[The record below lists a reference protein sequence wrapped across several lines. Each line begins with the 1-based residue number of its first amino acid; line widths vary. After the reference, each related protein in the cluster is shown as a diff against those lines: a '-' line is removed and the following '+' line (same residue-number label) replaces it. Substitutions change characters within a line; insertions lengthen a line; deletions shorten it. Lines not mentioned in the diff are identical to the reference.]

1 MLNVNNFDNR
11 IVKFKRINS
20 EGVEEAKEAELR
32 QIDYNDAED
41 IPRSMTARLADPLN
55 FVITL
60 AYDEKVK
67 NFRGPLGTDIW
78 ESDFNIEDFIAS
90 ARMGSADNYIK
101 SPKRNRPKFL

>member
-1 MLNVNNFDNR
+1 MKFILTLVMCSIVNGKTTCLPPFQ
-11 IVKFKRINS
+11 S
-20 EGVEEAKEAELR
+20 

-55 FVITL
+55 FVITF

-67 NFRGPLGTDIW
+67 KFRGPLGTDIW